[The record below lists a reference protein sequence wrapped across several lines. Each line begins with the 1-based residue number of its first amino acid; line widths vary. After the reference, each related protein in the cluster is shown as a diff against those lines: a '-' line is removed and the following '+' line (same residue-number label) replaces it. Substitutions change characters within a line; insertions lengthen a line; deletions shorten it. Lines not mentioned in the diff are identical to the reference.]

1 MVAMSDIDLRRA
13 VEAAMAS
20 KSWNQA
26 ELARRAAVDEGT
38 VGDLL
43 SGARRPRRDT
53 LAKIEQALGWP
64 AGRAAALRDGSGD
77 VVPTDEHQRPALNI
91 DENAYRDLSP
101 EQLSELE
108 HRLNAEAWRAR
119 REMLGG

>member
-1 MVAMSDIDLRRA
+1 MSDIEMRQA
-13 VEAAMAS
+13 IEAAMA
-20 KSWNQA
+20 KKRWNQA
-26 ELARRAAVDEGT
+26 DLARHASLDDGT

-43 SGARRPRRDT
+43 RGERRPRRDT
-53 LAKIEQALGWP
+53 LGKIEVALGWP
-64 AGRAAALRDGSGD
+64 PGTASAYRYGQDT
-77 VVPTDEHQRPALNI
+77 VVPDDEDQRPALNI

-101 EQLSELE
+101 EQLAELE